1 MDEKIYNKLFGA
13 RLRHYRER
21 AGMTQKE
28 LADKLGYTSHTS
40 IYKIENG
47 DNSIPLS
54 KLPDFCVALDVEP
67 WDLLGLSE
75 KDKQI
80 QIVAESMSADS
91 RTADLQKFVDLYLKL
106 LEDK

>member
-54 KLPDFCVALDVEP
+54 KLPDFCIALDVEA

-80 QIVAESMSADS
+80 QIVAESLSDDT
-91 RTADLQKFVDLYLKL
+91 RKADLQTFVDL
-106 LEDK
+106 